1 MLCYD
6 VYMRTTLTLDED
18 VAQRT
23 KKLAVELKKP
33 FKVVLNEAL
42 RKGLDQVEK
51 PQKCRKYLTNPH
63 EMGLRE
69 GLSIDNVQEL
79 LAQVEGENRR

>member
-1 MLCYD
+1 
-6 VYMRTTLTLDED
+6 MRTTLTLDED

-23 KKLAVELKKP
+23 KELAAKLKKS

-51 PQKCRKYLTNPH
+51 PQKRRYYRTKPH
-63 EMGLRE
+63 DMGLRE
-69 GLSIDNVQEL
+69 GFSIDDIQEL
-79 LAQVEGENRR
+79 LARVEGENTR

>member
-1 MLCYD
+1 
-6 VYMRTTLTLDED
+6 MRTTLTLDED

-23 KKLAVELKKP
+23 KELAVKLKKP

-51 PQKCRKYLTNPH
+51 PQKHRDYRTVPH
-63 EMGLRE
+63 ELGLRE
-69 GLSIDNVQEL
+69 GLSIDNIQDL
-79 LAQVEGENRR
+79 LSQVEGENRR

>member
-1 MLCYD
+1 
-6 VYMRTTLTLDED
+6 MRTTLTLDED

-23 KKLAVELKKP
+23 KELATKLKKS

-51 PQKCRKYLTNPH
+51 PQKCRQYRTNPH
-63 EMGLRE
+63 DMGLRE
-69 GLSIDNVQEL
+69 GLSIDNIQEL
-79 LAQVEGENRR
+79 LARVEDENTR